1 MNKTG
6 GFTCIYAR
14 YREAIIAYV
23 MLASVALMWAANT
36 NVARATA
43 DEVPPI
49 ALTFWRLALSALVFA
64 PFAVKKIWEKRNV
77 VISSFWTLNLLALL
91 QMSAFNALV
100 YMGMQHTA
108 AINGN
113 LLQGSLPICILLS
126 GLIFAHQAITG
137 RQGVGVALGMIG
149 LITIVVKGD
158 LQILVE
164 LNINPGDPLVFL
176 GVFVSASYAV
186 FLYKKPK
193 QLDILSFM
201 FLTMLLGS
209 IQIFPLYI
217 IEHIWVK
224 PLQITETTIFTLLF
238 IAFFPSVLA
247 QTFFVEGVKRIG
259 PEKAGYIIYLT
270 PVFGVLMA
278 VGILGEPFQKFHAVG
293 ILLIAVGIWLATFSQ
308 TAKHK

>member
-1 MNKTG
+1 MNKTE
-6 GFTCIYAR
+6 GFASIFSHH
-14 YREAIIAYV
+14 RETIIAYG

-64 PFAVKKIWEKRNV
+64 PFAVKQIWQKRDV
-77 VISSFWTLNLLALL
+77 VVRYFWTLNVLALL

-100 YMGMQHTA
+100 YMGMQNTA

-113 LLQGSLPICILLS
+113 LLQGTLPICILLS
-126 GLIFAHQAITG
+126 GLIFAGQVITR

-201 FLTMLLGS
+201 FLAMLLGS
-209 IQIFPLYI
+209 IQIFPFYI
-217 IEHIWVK
+217 IEHTWVK

-238 IAFFPSVLA
+238 IAFFPSALA

-278 VGILGEPFQKFHAVG
+278 VGILGEPFENFHAAG
-293 ILLIAVGIWLATFSQ
+293 ILLIALGIWLATVSQ
-308 TAKHK
+308 TAKK